1 MQKDVI
7 YIDTEDDVTAIIGK
21 VKAAKNKIV
30 ALVPPKRTG
39 VLQSAV
45 NLKLLQ
51 KAAGSSQ
58 KHIVLITNDHTLT
71 ALAAG
76 LNMPIA
82 KNLQSKPEIP
92 KIETPNNN
100 EEEVIDGES
109 IPVGDFASKIGIT
122 AAIKKDRSATD
133 EINEKVDLGEI
144 AVDAAEEG
152 KKPSDKKK
160 SGVPDFNSF
169 RKRIFIIGGAVL
181 ALIIF
186 LVWAIGF
193 APQATVII
201 TARTTAVNID
211 KNLKL
216 DPSIPQSDTSAL
228 LLKSTEQ
235 QVKKSVAIEF
245 DATGSKE
252 VGNKAT
258 GTVTV
263 RNCDFS
269 DDFELPAGTKFTS
282 AGGQVFVST
291 QSVTVP
297 DFTGPSSSCT
307 QAGESSGKATVSVEA
322 SAVGPDYN
330 IGAQAYTISG
340 YSSKVDGVGSDMSGG
355 TKETVK
361 VVSQQDVDKARE
373 QLPKPDPNAAEVEL
387 KQLFTAEQIVIDESF
402 ETIKGAEVVSP
413 NIGEEAS
420 RAKLTQETTYKL
432 TGVQRSDLDK
442 ILKQTVDA
450 VLQSKPDQQA
460 YSYGEDTIVF
470 QSFQRVDDHTAMSR
484 MVTTAYIG
492 PKIDTQKLAQQLQ
505 GKRHGEIQEIV
516 NQIPGVESV
525 EIDLSPFWVTKAP
538 KADKI
543 DIKFSVEN

>member
-21 VKAAKNKIV
+21 VKATKNKIV
-30 ALVPPKRTG
+30 ALVPPKRIG

-51 KAAGSSQ
+51 KAAAGSQ
-58 KHIVLITNDHTLT
+58 KHIVLITNEHSLV

-76 LNMPIA
+76 LSMPVA

-92 KIETPNNN
+92 KIDLLNDT

-109 IPVGDFASKIGIT
+109 IPVGDFASKIGL
-122 AAIKKDRSATD
+122 AAAVKKDKSAAD
-133 EINEKVDLGEI
+133 EISEKVDIGEV
-144 AVDAAEEG
+144 AVEAVKEG
-152 KKPSDKKK
+152 KGKVK
-160 SGVPDFNSF
+160 SAVPNFNTF
-169 RKRIFIIGGAVL
+169 RKRFFLIGGGVL
-181 ALIIF
+181 VLILF
-186 LVWAIGF
+186 MVWAFVF
-193 APQATVII
+193 APRATVTI

-216 DPSIPQSDTSAL
+216 DPSIQASDTNAL

-235 QVKKSVAIEF
+235 SVKKTVAVEF
-245 DATGSKE
+245 DATGTKE
-252 VGNKAT
+252 IGNKSS
-258 GTVTV
+258 GTITI

-269 DDFELPAGTKFTS
+269 DDTVIPSGTKFT
-282 AGGQVFVST
+282 ATGGQVFVST

-307 QAGESSGKATVSVEA
+307 QAGSESGKATVSVEA
-322 SAVGPDYN
+322 TAVGPDYN
-330 IGAQAYTISG
+330 IAAQAYSISG
-340 YSSKVDGVGSDMSGG
+340 YSNKVDGVGSAMTGG

-373 QLPKPDPNAAEVEL
+373 QLPKPDDNAAKVEL
-387 KQLFTAEQIVIDESF
+387 KQLFTADQIVINESF
-402 ETIKGAEVVSP
+402 ETSKAPEVVAP
-413 NIGEEAS
+413 NVGEQAT
-420 RAKLTQETTYKL
+420 RAKLSQETTYKL
-432 TGVQRSDLDK
+432 TGVQRTDVDA

-450 VLQSKPDQQA
+450 VLQSKSDQQA
-460 YSYGEDTIVF
+460 YSYGQDTIVF
-470 QSFQRVDDHTAMSR
+470 QTFQRIDDHTVMSR

-492 PKIDTQKLAQQLQ
+492 PRIDTNQLAQQLE
-505 GKRHGEIQEIV
+505 GKRYGEIQEIV
-516 NQIPGVESV
+516 NLIPGVENV
-525 EIDLSPFWVTKAP
+525 EINLSPFWVTKAP
-538 KADKI
+538 KAEKI